1 MGCGCS
7 CSKTKDTACAPD
19 AALNAEQK
27 QVLAAIEK
35 IAAPCGSKEIVAET
49 GLDAKAV
56 SAKVAELK
64 KKGLVDSPVRCKYG
78 ITAEGRSALKC

>member
-7 CSKTKDTACAPD
+7 KSMEKTCAVS
-19 AALNAEQK
+19 ALTDDQK
-27 QVLAAIEK
+27 KVLAAIEK

-49 GLDAKAV
+49 GLEAKAV

-64 KKGLVDSPVRCKYG
+64 KQGLVDSPVRCKYG
-78 ITAEGRSALKC
+78 ITAEGRAALK